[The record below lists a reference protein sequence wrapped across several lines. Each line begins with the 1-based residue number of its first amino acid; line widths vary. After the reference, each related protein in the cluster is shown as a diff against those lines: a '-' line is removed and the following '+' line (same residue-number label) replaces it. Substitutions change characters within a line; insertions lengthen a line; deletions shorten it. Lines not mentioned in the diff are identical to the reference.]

1 MNPALYKLFLDMEE
15 EGKFPCSFYKANA
28 ILILTLDK
36 FSTRQKVQAD
46 FSYTC
51 KKLTNWIY

>member
-51 KKLTNWIY
+51 KKLKN